1 MDLPANVEKCRC
13 ESCSGDQCD
22 IGLTGMASEVDVLDL
37 DCIGPIIRHQGEIAD
52 CIIWWKEKNLAAVV
66 ELKGGQDITVK
77 GLVRQIQG
85 GLDAL
90 ERLTEGQPVDDFIP
104 ILMYRA
110 KRDPTSALNR
120 RDNKVQFRGRPRFII
135 ARPCGFELAAIISE
149 NRGLRLRVSG

>member
-13 ESCSGDQCD
+13 ESCSGEQCD

-110 KRDPTSALNR
+110 
-120 RDNKVQFRGRPRFII
+120 GRPRFII